1 MSGYDLF
8 MAFARAA
15 QRCRWRF
22 FPTWTPSRLWETK
35 NTNSPFLVR
44 GDFHFSNQ
52 MQIRFDPPPS

>member
-35 NTNSPFLVR
+35 NTYSPFLVR
-44 GDFHFSNQ
+44 SDFHVSNQ
-52 MQIRFDPPPS
+52 MQLRFDPLPS